1 MENMHSDVREYRV
14 KRYFK
19 ELFRFFKASS
29 SKKVSSTELD
39 FRGKN
44 LPLEGYFIEF
54 HSNSALL
61 YNVLCEVCETA
72 DRC

>member
-19 ELFRFFKASS
+19 GFFRFFKASS

-44 LPLEGYFIEF
+44 LALKGHLIEF
-54 HSNSALL
+54 HSHN
-61 YNVLCEVCETA
+61 NK
-72 DRC
+72 R

>member
-1 MENMHSDVREYRV
+1 MKNMHSDVREYRV

-29 SKKVSSTELD
+29 SEKVSSTELD

-44 LPLEGYFIEF
+44 LTLKGHLIEF
-54 HSNSALL
+54 HSHN
-61 YNVLCEVCETA
+61 NKH
-72 DRC
+72 

>member
-1 MENMHSDVREYRV
+1 MENMHSDVMEYRV
-14 KRYFK
+14 KRYIK

-44 LPLEGYFIEF
+44 LALKGHLIEF
-54 HSNSALL
+54 HSHN
-61 YNVLCEVCETA
+61 NK
-72 DRC
+72 R